1 MTNFSKI
8 YTEFEK
14 TINLVEFEKKYSDN
28 KISTRFL
35 LIRSLDSKDL
45 EKILKNKDI
54 SCNKKKHLDLMKAVY
69 DSEIDIPYI
78 LNYIES
84 RRNNL
89 IIERE
94 NELDKLP
101 DLITKLPI
109 VKAGIRDDKVD
120 SIIKEFVRNKNIK
133 EYSEFEK
140 ELENKIIPRFK
151 NYVIWSYFNQTT
163 NDIIE
168 LYFLKNKKIIPTLR
182 KIPNID
188 FFVKFD
194 DENIIPFD
202 LKVTHISDNYF
213 DLAFQGI
220 VANTDSQIKDSYT
233 IKKENLSELEYI
245 KEFYKSIKKEHNL
258 PNYGKLSKYEIISI
272 LENINSCDTNNFI
285 KDLKEQH
292 RKLVPSTDHEI
303 KKLEWWNYKYQG
315 ERLFSNN
322 NRIFLFFA
330 YKNEFVDARRLK
342 GNIDKL
348 EELITTMLD
357 GITLSKVHTINY
369 KYEKDKEK
377 NGEYECSAFSTLYF
391 E

>member
-1 MTNFSKI
+1 
-8 YTEFEK
+8 
-14 TINLVEFEKKYSDN
+14 
-28 KISTRFL
+28 
-35 LIRSLDSKDL
+35 
-45 EKILKNKDI
+45 
-54 SCNKKKHLDLMKAVY
+54 MKAVY